1 MLYDLVLCRPHVCL
15 YLQCMHACNVKGKSE
30 SNVSLFVCGFPRTH
44 TPRPVCTTYWPQR
57 TYYDSKISLES
68 CVSYA
73 CAYFSEAYESFVVRH
88 KNFFGGQITDNQ
100 MEGEGGSNSDGV
112 GKEERKSLV
121 LRQNQTQNPNQ
132 CQCQRDQLQEEGR
145 VTGGKGHER

>member
-1 MLYDLVLCRPHVCL
+1 MAIKPEKSGFIASTYITPKHCIVERGNGAMLCILVLCRPQRIFIST
-15 YLQCMHACNVKGKSE
+15 QCMHACNVKGKSE
-30 SNVSLFVCGFPRTH
+30 SNVSLFVCGFPRTY

-88 KNFFGGQITDNQ
+88 KNFLGAKSQTTRWKVKAGVTV
-100 MEGEGGSNSDGV
+100 MESA
-112 GKEERKSLV
+112 RKSA
-121 LRQNQTQNPNQ
+121 
-132 CQCQRDQLQEEGR
+132 R
-145 VTGGKGHER
+145 VWS